1 MSGATAGQQAATRP
15 RELLLATRNPGKV
28 REFRALL
35 AHLPLTVL
43 SAADVDGLP
52 EVDETGTTFAENAI
66 RKAVAL
72 AEASGRLALADDSG
86 IEVDALGG
94 APGVYSARY
103 AGPGADDAA
112 NRRKL
117 LAALDGVPDGQRT
130 GRFRCA
136 IALAAPDGLLT
147 VVEAAWDGTV
157 ARAERGSGGFGYDSI
172 FVPDG
177 GVRTAAEL
185 TPEEKNAV
193 SHRAQALQKMVRW
206 LERWLGGARMGGSDA
221 DRADQ

>member
-28 REFRALL
+28 QEFRALL
-35 AHLPLTVL
+35 AHLPVTVL
-43 SAADVDGLP
+43 SAADIEGLP
-52 EVDETGTTFAENAI
+52 DVEETGTTFAENATQ
-66 RKAVAL
+66 KAVAL
-72 AEASGRLALADDSG
+72 AQASGRIALADDSG

-103 AGPGADDAA
+103 AGPAADDGA

-117 LAALDGVPDGQRT
+117 LAALAGVPDGQRT

-147 VVEAAWDGTV
+147 VVEAAWEGTI
-157 ARAERGSGGFGYDSI
+157 AHAERGSGGFGYDSV
-172 FVPDG
+172 FVPTG
-177 GVRTAAEL
+177 GERTAAEL
-185 TPEEKNAV
+185 APAEKNAV

-206 LERWLGGARMGGSDA
+206 LEGWLGGAGMGGSHA